1 MVKAVDNG
9 AASAA
14 LPLANYSNDDMPD
27 GQESLQITA
36 LVADA
41 AELLR
46 RDIEAYHPNKPAI
59 AYALVGETHAV
70 ILQRW
75 HQHPPAAQ
83 GALLTALLEEASGL
97 LRQFQAQLA
106 RIVPANGY
114 MYGLQDEAIK
124 LEAQTDI
131 ALEEIRRIEAAL
143 SALEAGGALQ

>member
-1 MVKAVDNG
+1 
-9 AASAA
+9 
-14 LPLANYSNDDMPD
+14 LA
-27 GQESLQITA
+27 
-36 LVADA
+36 
-41 AELLR
+41 
-46 RDIEAYHPNKPAI
+46 
-59 AYALVGETHAV
+59 
-70 ILQRW
+70 
-75 HQHPPAAQ
+75 
-83 GALLTALLEEASGL
+83 ALLEEASGL